1 MSDEGAPVD
10 LVAELAAARRQLAD
24 QRVELDA
31 AHKRIDELARA
42 YQALERDRDDFKKRL
57 LRERERVL
65 DVERGEVALA
75 LLEAIDDLDLAL
87 AKTDDTPFAAGV
99 RVIREDLL
107 KKAEGMGI
115 ERVALVGTSYD
126 PNVAEAADLEVTPEA
141 HKDNLV
147 TAELRAGYRMKDR
160 VVRPARVKVARYVKP
175 AEA

>member
-10 LVAELAAARRQLAD
+10 LVAELATARKQIEQQRSELEAAS
-24 QRVELDA
+24 
-31 AHKRIDELARA
+31 KRIDELARA
-42 YQALERDRDDFKKRL
+42 YQALERDREDFKKRL

-87 AKTDDTPFAAGV
+87 AKADDTPFAQGV

-107 KKAEGMGI
+107 QKAHNLGI
-115 ERVALVGTSYD
+115 ERVALVGSSFD
-126 PNVAEAADLEVTPEA
+126 PNLAADLEVTPEA